1 MNEQE
6 VSTLI
11 WHNGNIIPKETA
23 FSEFDFN
30 LLFNSN
36 IVVYFFTSG
45 TNILFFDATYSSIQ
59 VILNDYNIDSTLIT
73 DNQGETLKTE
83 TKRLLIRNKY
93 YKTARCYILLSHSF
107 PMSHLD
113 EFIFIVPEPN
123 LFSLDKIIKKTIVS
137 NRFFKPLG
145 VVMNFPTM
153 ANEYKKIVQTEI
165 EREKVDDCIILNHD
179 QYIVESFLGNI
190 FLIEPGLVTTPS
202 LNSGCT
208 PLLMRDIILRI
219 FKQLNFHVIE
229 KDDIQIENLLD
240 AIEVI
245 VAGET
250 GIYSLKGI
258 EYKRYFDSIRK
269 ILISKI
275 IEACLD

>member
-1 MNEQE
+1 MNGQE
-6 VSTLI
+6 AATLT
-11 WHNGNIIPKETA
+11 WHNGNIIPKEAA
-23 FSEFDFN
+23 FSKFDFN
-30 LLFNSN
+30 FLFNSN
-36 IVVYFFTSG
+36 IIVYFFTSG
-45 TNILFFDATYSSIQ
+45 TDILFFDATYSHIQ
-59 VILNDYNIDSTLIT
+59 PFLNDFNFDSTLIT
-73 DNQGETLKTE
+73 DNQGETLKNE

-93 YKTARCYILLSHSF
+93 YKTARCYILQSRSFQPSHI
-107 PMSHLD
+107 D
-113 EFIFIVPEPN
+113 EFIFIVPDLH

-153 ANEYKKIVQTEI
+153 ANEYKKIVRAEI
-165 EREKVDDCIILNHD
+165 EREKADDCIILNQD
-179 QYIVESFLGNI
+179 QYIVESYLGNI
-190 FLIEPGLVTTPS
+190 FLIEHGMVMTPS

-219 FKQLNFHVIE
+219 FKQLNFQVIE
-229 KDDIQIENLLD
+229 KNDIQLENLLD
-240 AIEVI
+240 ANEVI

-258 EYKRYFDSIRK
+258 EYKRFFDNIRK
-269 ILISKI
+269 VLISKI